1 MAYIDYNEHAL
12 TNGVLSIPRGREPG
26 VIIYMIG
33 REFPRF
39 KAFNHRLKACK
50 FRARKCIVSL
60 QTHRVDPKPDKKK
73 KKNLIFTYCSP
84 SHSLSL
90 SLSLSLKTVFSFN
103 SSSNASSSSVDGGSS
118 IRFRLDNL
126 GPQPGSRK
134 NRKRKGRGHSAGQG
148 GSCGFGM
155 RGQKSRSGP
164 GVRRGFEGGQTA
176 LYRRLPKLRGIA
188 GEQQMDVALCYWLSL
203 LVE

>member
-1 MAYIDYNEHAL
+1 KHNSTQIKL
-12 TNGVLSIPRGREPG
+12 TNN
-26 VIIYMIG
+26 
-33 REFPRF
+33 FP
-39 KAFNHRLKACK
+39 
-50 FRARKCIVSL
+50 
-60 QTHRVDPKPDKKK
+60 
-73 KKNLIFTYCSP
+73 
-84 SHSLSL
+84 
-90 SLSLSLKTVFSFN
+90 SLKQSVKRPLFN
-103 SSSNASSSSVDGGSS
+103 IIQAKSNASSSSVDGGSS

-188 GEQQMDVALCYWLSL
+188 GGMCAGLPKYVPVNLKDIANY
-203 LVE
+203 